1 MYDKPNATDLLDAAR
16 LHIEQNVVPHIK
28 DDRVLYFQ
36 TLVAINVM
44 KVVRSEIELKPKH
57 LRMVWKALE
66 SLENAST
73 TMPHET
79 HLLEQAVQ
87 NRLAKLC
94 VDIRAGHYDD
104 PDADTALLDF
114 LTMEATLQLEV
125 ANPKFLQQ
133 LATEDQAI
141 PQ

>member
-16 LHIEQNVVPHIK
+16 THFEQNVVPHIK

-44 KVVRSEIELKPKH
+44 KVVRREIELKPKH
-57 LRMVWKALE
+57 LRLVWKALE
-66 SLENAST
+66 VLENSSS

-79 HLLEQAVQ
+79 HLLEQAVRD
-87 NRLAKLC
+87 RLAILAS
-94 VDIRAGHYDD
+94 DIRDGKYDD
-104 PDADTALLDF
+104 PTDDLALLDF
-114 LTMEATLQLEV
+114 LTMETTLQLQV
-125 ANPKFLQQ
+125 ANPKFLLM
-133 LATEDQAI
+133 LAGEDQAL